1 MKFWQNRIYILLFLS
16 FLMTKAVAIP
26 FGSLNMPVQF
36 IIENGDFTNSTVNV
50 KKNGELVLSMLGEKN
65 MRLKLEYGNEYLLS
79 FSKPGYITKKIEV
92 KTNVAVE
99 HGKQG
104 FEPYKIGVRLF
115 KQYEGV
121 NIVVYN
127 QPVAIVNYQAR
138 IDAFGYDVDY
148 TKSILSEL
156 TTTENILE
164 AKAAEERA
172 QQKEASDKLNAS
184 LKEEN
189 SKRKNNPNTV
199 IFNSPIAEINFPV
212 ENHSVQSGTP
222 QSDKPNEHP
231 FNAGE
236 NIKPKSKQLVGED
249 PQKLATNIDG
259 VEQLFSNPPTGGEE
273 MPNEKIAIQHDQDT
287 VHFSESKNIN
297 DLPIV
302 HFKREKSASLIETDS
317 SIAPSEKKREANSKS
332 DKGIEFH
339 KVINTKKAGNESA
352 STPLPPYTTFNRTI
366 EKKVESNRII
376 TTIRITNGDHTTEYR
391 HIVYNW
397 GGEYFFVNNSE
408 PLSPHLFDLYTGQ

>member
-1 MKFWQNRIYILLFLS
+1 MKSWHNRIYILLFLP
-16 FLMTKAVAIP
+16 FVMTNAVAIP
-26 FGSLNMPVQF
+26 FGSLNLPVQF
-36 IIENGDFTNSTVNV
+36 VIENGDFTNSTVNV
-50 KKNGELVLSMLGEKN
+50 KKNGEVVLSMLGERN
-65 MRLKLEYGNEYLLS
+65 MHLKLEYGNKYLLS

-92 KTNVAVE
+92 NTEVALE

-127 QPVAIVNYQAR
+127 QPVAIINYQAS
-138 IDAFGYDVDY
+138 IDAFEYDVDY

-164 AKAAEERA
+164 AKAVEERA
-172 QQKEASDKLNAS
+172 QQKEATDKVNAQ
-184 LKEEN
+184 LKEAKSKSKNDVNVIN
-189 SKRKNNPNTV
+189 SKSPKPEIKVPLTNPSAQSTSRQV
-199 IFNSPIAEINFPV
+199 QKPKYSSLETG
-212 ENHSVQSGTP
+212 ESV
-222 QSDKPNEHP
+222 KPNS
-231 FNAGE
+231 N
-236 NIKPKSKQLVGED
+236 PKSGED
-249 PQKLATNIDG
+249 PQKVSNVNDG
-259 VEQLFSNPPTGGEE
+259 AEQLFSKPPVVGEE
-273 MPNEKIAIQHDQDT
+273 KPNEKIAIQHDQDT

-302 HFKREKSASLIETDS
+302 HFKREKSASQIETDS
-317 SIAPSEKKREANSKS
+317 SVSPAGKNEVANKLT
-332 DKGIEFH
+332 KGIEFP
-339 KVINTKKAGNESA
+339 KVMNTKKAGNESA
-352 STPLPPYTTFNRTI
+352 STSPPQYNTFNRTI

-376 TTIRITNGDHTTEYR
+376 TTIRITNGDRTTEYR

>member
-1 MKFWQNRIYILLFLS
+1 MKSWHNRIYILLFLS
-16 FLMTKAVAIP
+16 FVITNAIAIP

-36 IIENGDFTNSTVNV
+36 VIENGDFTNSTVNV
-50 KKNGELVLSMLGEKN
+50 KKNGEVVLSKLGERN
-65 MRLKLEYGNEYLLS
+65 MHLKLEYGNAYLLS

-92 KTNVAVE
+92 NTNVAVE

-127 QPVAIVNYQAR
+127 QPVALIKYQAS
-138 IDAFGYDVDY
+138 IDGFGYDVDY

-164 AKAAEERA
+164 AKAVEERA
-172 QQKEASDKLNAS
+172 LQKEAADKEAAQK
-184 LKEEN
+184 KEEKLASKNANIAVSAKSSISEKKVPVLN
-189 SKRKNNPNTV
+189 SLAQ
-199 IFNSPIAEINFPV
+199 NSSSQNERPKDSPFE
-212 ENHSVQSGTP
+212 SGE
-222 QSDKPNEHP
+222 SKKPNS
-231 FNAGE
+231 NLSSGE
-236 NIKPKSKQLVGED
+236 SSQKKPLV
-249 PQKLATNIDG
+249 NDG
-259 VEQLFSNPPTGGEE
+259 AEQLFSNPPVVGEE
-273 MPNEKIAIQHDQDT
+273 KPDEKIVIQHDQDT
-287 VHFSESKNIN
+287 VHFSESKDIN
-297 DLPIV
+297 ELPIV
-302 HFKREKSASLIETDS
+302 HFKRAKSPSQMESDS
-317 SIAPSEKKREANSKS
+317 SLAPSERKETTNKSNKGLEFPKTFNSKKS
-332 DKGIEFH
+332 
-339 KVINTKKAGNESA
+339 GNEFATS
-352 STPLPPYTTFNRTI
+352 SSPQYNTFNRTI
-366 EKKVESNRII
+366 EKKVEPNRII